1 MAGKSRQKRLPDGYN
16 PRDERMP
23 GDLITLDEARR
34 IALAAQGFDRRRR
47 NGRVTA
53 RDLGEV
59 IRRIGLLQIDYVNVL
74 TPAQYL
80 VPYSRLGPY
89 PRTRLDEA
97 IYGGREF
104 TEQWAHEASIV
115 PVETWPLLRHRM
127 ETHRVRPW
135 GFERF
140 LEQNGG
146 YAQWVLEQVRARGPL
161 TAADLPDQDGIQR
174 RLPGTWVGTVP
185 RAVLEA
191 YFGRGVLGVA
201 ARRPDYS
208 RVFDLAERL
217 IPPEHHGRAP
227 GRDEAQREL
236 LRRAARAHGVGT
248 AEDLADYYRIPIREG
263 RARLAELV
271 EAGQLLETRVEGWR
285 APAYLHPEA
294 KTPRRIEAAA
304 LLSPFDPVVWFRPR
318 ALRLFHF
325 HYRIEIY
332 VPEPKRRWGY
342 YVLPF
347 LLGDRLAARVDL
359 KADRANARLLVQ
371 SAHLEA
377 GADRAATAGA
387 LSEELRRMAD
397 WLDLDAI
404 AVERRGDFARALA
417 AAVR

>member
-1 MAGKSRQKRLPDGYN
+1 MSGSHLS
-16 PRDERMP
+16 
-23 GDLITLDEARR
+23 LDEARR
-34 IALAAQGFDRRRR
+34 IALAAQGLDRRRPDA
-47 NGRVTA
+47 RVTA
-53 RDLGEV
+53 RDLRGV

-74 TPAQYL
+74 MPAQYL

-89 PRTRLDEA
+89 SRARLDEV

-135 GFERF
+135 GFEQF

-146 YAQWVLEQVRARGPL
+146 YADWVLQQVRALGPL
-161 TAADLPDQDGIQR
+161 AAADLPDQDGIQR

-208 RVFDLAERL
+208 RVYDLAERL
-217 IPPEHHGRAP
+217 IPEEHHGRAP
-227 GRDEAQREL
+227 GREEAQREL
-236 LRRAARAHGVGT
+236 LHRAARAHGVGT

-271 EAGQLLETRVEGWR
+271 EAGDLLETRVEGWHV
-285 APAYLHPEA
+285 PAYLHPEA
-294 KTPRRIEAAA
+294 KAPRRIEGAT

-318 ALRLFHF
+318 ALPMFHF
-325 HYRIEIY
+325 DYRVEIY

-347 LLGDRLAARVDL
+347 LLGDRMAARVDL
-359 KADRANARLLVQ
+359 KADRANGRLVVR
-371 SAHLEA
+371 SAYLEA
-377 GADRAATAGA
+377 GAERSATSDA
-387 LSEELRRMAD
+387 LAEELRRMAD
-397 WLDLDAI
+397 WLELDGV

-417 AAVR
+417 GALRR